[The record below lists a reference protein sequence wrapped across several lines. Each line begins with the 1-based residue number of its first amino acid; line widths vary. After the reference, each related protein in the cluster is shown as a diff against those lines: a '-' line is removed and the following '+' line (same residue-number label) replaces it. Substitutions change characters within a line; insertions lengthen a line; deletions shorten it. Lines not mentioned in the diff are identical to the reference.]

1 MNTNYTDLYKF
12 FIRQTKVNNND
23 LPSTE
28 QGQKDLINDG
38 VMEFN
43 IRLRIGKEKLKCDD
57 MLEELNEELEEEF
70 FMFLSE
76 CMTLIVY
83 KNMLQ
88 EYVSTWESF
97 QNDVGRKYYKD
108 QLNGKQQLINEQENR
123 LKYLKLAISDEF
135 VGDINGTI

>member
-1 MNTNYTDLYKF
+1 MNTTYTDLYKF

-23 LPSTE
+23 LPSSE
-28 QGQKDLINDG
+28 ESQKNLINDG

-43 IRLRIGKEKLKCDD
+43 IRLRIGKEKLQCDD
-57 MLEELNEELEEEF
+57 ALEELNEKLSNEF

-88 EYVSTWESF
+88 EYVSTWETF
-97 QNDVGRKYYKD
+97 QNDIGRKYYKD
-108 QLNGKQQLINEQENR
+108 QLNGKQKMIEDQEIR
-123 LKYLKLAISDEF
+123 LKSLKLAISEEYLGDEY
-135 VGDINGTI
+135 GTI

>member
-43 IRLRIGKEKLKCDD
+43 IRLRIGKEKLRCDD
-57 MLEELNEELEEEF
+57 MLEELSEELTDEF